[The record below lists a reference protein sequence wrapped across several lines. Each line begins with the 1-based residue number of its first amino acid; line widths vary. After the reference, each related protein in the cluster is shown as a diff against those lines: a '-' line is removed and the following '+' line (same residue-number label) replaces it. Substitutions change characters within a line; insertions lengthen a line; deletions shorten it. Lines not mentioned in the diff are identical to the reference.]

1 MIFREKSPLLQ
12 AGPVASHRHH
22 FGLFA
27 VSEHLIEAW
36 FASFTN
42 QKLTFPSRQVRHG
55 VLNVDTLGIPSV
67 HVVDVDEHL
76 LMATTQS
83 ARSEVMIIA
92 NNFAHYRIS
101 KSEKKTGS
109 TILNSR
115 SAKAMPP
122 TWDGLSGLSMHCLA
136 DYFRRPETRGRVRL
150 PLILILSQIG

>member
-1 MIFREKSPLLQ
+1 MLSRHNVLSGFFAPQGPETCHYIVLCALSNLRGKSPLPQ

-36 FASFTN
+36 FASFRN
-42 QKLTFPSRQVRHG
+42 QKLTFPSRKVRHG

-76 LMATTQS
+76 LMATTLS

-92 NNFAHYRIS
+92 NNFAHY
-101 KSEKKTGS
+101 KS
-109 TILNSR
+109 
-115 SAKAMPP
+115 P
-122 TWDGLSGLSMHCLA
+122 
-136 DYFRRPETRGRVRL
+136 
-150 PLILILSQIG
+150 